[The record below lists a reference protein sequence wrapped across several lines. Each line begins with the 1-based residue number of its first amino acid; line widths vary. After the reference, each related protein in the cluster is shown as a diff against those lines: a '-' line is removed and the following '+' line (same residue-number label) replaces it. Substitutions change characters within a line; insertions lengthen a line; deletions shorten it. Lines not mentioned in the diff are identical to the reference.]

1 MPKSEQSPSPEDIIK
16 EGKKEAE
23 EGFEEYAQ
31 KTVWEKMLKEAQ
43 RKRQKVQI
51 YVTGNYKPVMGY
63 VTEIKHG
70 VVFLDT
76 PISKDAVVTKK
87 IYWIQV
93 FKPDVEEK

>member
-1 MPKSEQSPSPEDIIK
+1 MNPEDVKDENIREKLDEMGI
-16 EGKKEAE
+16 
-23 EGFEEYAQ
+23 FAQ
-31 KTVWEKMLKEAQ
+31 KTVWEKMLKDAMQ
-43 RKRQKVQI
+43 KKQKVQI

-76 PISKDAVVTKK
+76 PISKDAVVIKK

-93 FKPDVEEK
+93 FKPDAEEK